1 MTIEIHFK
9 IKVSFRK
16 EYAKA
21 KEGENI
27 FIWLDRRLTNVA
39 VDMGHRSYFPVIIDS
54 KYAWETITSRWHPSG
69 LRRRLSMTSVCNSIP
84 KSVASFYA
92 KR

>member
-1 MTIEIHFK
+1 MKIEIHFK

-27 FIWLDRRLTNVA
+27 YIWWDRRLIRA
-39 VDMGHRSYFPVIIDS
+39 IIVDS
-54 KYAWETITSRWHPSG
+54 KYAWETHYESLAPEWSAEKTKYDI
-69 LRRRLSMTSVCNSIP
+69 SM
-84 KSVASFYA
+84 
-92 KR
+92 